1 MDTMN
6 GHGTPSMHLDQSDP
20 SQSERFCSVHSLHY
34 SLPDDQTIL
43 MLSGIVVV
51 NLRAPG
57 WSEESAKANTYQED
71 LTLDLSVP
79 SDFLATGQSFKITQA
94 VPYIGLN
101 SLSGSAHTSWGVNN
115 FLVETGSPVIHSIR
129 LQAKLDVSRSSEVLQ
144 RIAYQVTV
152 LGMASN

>member
-1 MDTMN
+1 ML
-6 GHGTPSMHLDQSDP
+6 LDQNDP
-20 SQSERFCSVHSLHY
+20 SQTERFSSVHSLHY
-34 SLPDDQTIL
+34 LLPGNQIIL
-43 MLSGIVVV
+43 MLSGIVEV

-57 WSEESAKANTYQED
+57 WSEESATSSTYQED

-79 SDFLATGQSFKITQA
+79 SDFLTAGQSFKITQA

-115 FLVETGSPVIHSIR
+115 FSVDTEKSVIESMIR
-129 LQAKLDVSRSSEVLQ
+129 LEDKLDVSRSGEVLQ
-144 RIAYQVTV
+144 RIAYQVTI

>member
-1 MDTMN
+1 
-6 GHGTPSMHLDQSDP
+6 
-20 SQSERFCSVHSLHY
+20 
-34 SLPDDQTIL
+34 
-43 MLSGIVVV
+43 MLSGIVEV

-57 WSEESAKANTYQED
+57 WSEESATSSTYQED

-79 SDFLATGQSFKITQA
+79 SDFLTAGQRFKITQA

-115 FLVETGSPVIHSIR
+115 FSIETEKPVTQSIR

>member
-1 MDTMN
+1 ML
-6 GHGTPSMHLDQSDP
+6 LDQNDP
-20 SQSERFCSVHSLHY
+20 SQTERFSSVHSLHY
-34 SLPDDQTIL
+34 LLPGNQIIL
-43 MLSGIVVV
+43 MLSGIVEV

-57 WSEESAKANTYQED
+57 WSEESATSSTYQED

-79 SDFLATGQSFKITQA
+79 SDFLTAGQSYKITQA

-115 FLVETGSPVIHSIR
+115 FSVDTEKSVIESMIR
-129 LQAKLDVSRSSEVLQ
+129 LEDKLDVSRSGEVLQ
-144 RIAYQVTV
+144 RIAYQVTI

>member
-1 MDTMN
+1 
-6 GHGTPSMHLDQSDP
+6 
-20 SQSERFCSVHSLHY
+20 
-34 SLPDDQTIL
+34 

-101 SLSGSAHTSWGVNN
+101 SLSRSAHTSWGVNN
-115 FLVETGSPVIHSIR
+115 FSVDTEKSVIESMIR
-129 LQAKLDVSRSSEVLQ
+129 LEDKLDVSRSGEVLQ
-144 RIAYQVTV
+144 RIAYQVTI

>member
-6 GHGTPSMHLDQSDP
+6 GHGTPSMHL
-20 SQSERFCSVHSLHY
+20 
-34 SLPDDQTIL
+34 DQTIL

-51 NLRAPG
+51 NLRALG
-57 WSEESAKANTYQED
+57 LSEESAKANTNQED

-79 SDFLATGQSFKITQA
+79 IDFLATGQSFKITQA

-101 SLSGSAHTSWGVNN
+101 SLSRSAHTSWGVNN
-115 FLVETGSPVIHSIR
+115 FSVDTEKSVIESMIR
-129 LQAKLDVSRSSEVLQ
+129 LEDKLDVSRSGEVLQ
-144 RIAYQVTV
+144 RIAYQVTI